1 MVPYAVKPR
10 VISMALK
17 IPVPT
22 LSFNTPTHQTAHLDT
37 VPHVWG
43 VLYHLTPQHATLP
56 TWTKCSLHSPPEILK
71 KVLESRFLTLV
82 WPPGYIDLGI
92 RIKDSNI
99 IFQSEVRHNHQVLE
113 SIPFSFTPFF
123 AMLWKSVDPN
133 KFTYLPT
140 IN

>member
-1 MVPYAVKPR
+1 M
-10 VISMALK
+10 
-17 IPVPT
+17 
-22 LSFNTPTHQTAHLDT
+22 F
-37 VPHVWG
+37 
-43 VLYHLTPQHATLP
+43 
-56 TWTKCSLHSPPEILK
+56 LHSPPEILK

-113 SIPFSFTPFF
+113 SIPFSFMAFF
-123 AMLWKSVDPN
+123 AMLWESVDPN